1 MHSLLLLFLWASH
14 QHKDSCATWWLITK
28 SHFTHWEKKK
38 HIKCVN
44 IISFVAAVFTS
55 SEHFREPLYHC
66 NSCTVAC
73 KGELKINITE
83 ATCCFTWPLKKN
95 FFFASAHIQQPV
107 LENKC
112 KEIRKITIKNTP
124 KIANGEIN
132 FKS

>member
-1 MHSLLLLFLWASH
+1 MADYKVSLYTLR
-14 QHKDSCATWWLITK
+14 
-28 SHFTHWEKKK
+28 EKKN
-38 HIKCVN
+38 IKYIN

-73 KGELKINITE
+73 KEELKINITE
-83 ATCCFTWPLKKN
+83 ATCCFTLPFKN
-95 FFFASAHIQQPV
+95 LFFFASAHIQQPV
-107 LENKC
+107 VENKC
-112 KEIRKITIKNTP
+112 KEIWKITIKNTP